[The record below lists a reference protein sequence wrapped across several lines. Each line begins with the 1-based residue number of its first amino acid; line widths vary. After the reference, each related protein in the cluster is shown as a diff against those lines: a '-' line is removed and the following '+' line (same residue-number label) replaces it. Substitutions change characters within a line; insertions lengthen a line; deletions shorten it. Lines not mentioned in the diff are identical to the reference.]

1 MRRTLVTLAVS
12 VAVFLSACKTDPATP
27 EHWEKRLADAKSKG
41 ARVKIVEELRQ
52 SKFMGPA
59 MLPMLA
65 KRLESEKA
73 AEVKTSIA
81 RMLGEAKAKD
91 AVEPLLAAV
100 EFGASDT
107 ETKTMNK
114 EIVNALAAI
123 GDTKAVPTFRKLLK
137 TKDNFTVIAAIEGL
151 ADFKAKDAF
160 EDLNAMANDPTLEPF
175 IVKKAIVALGD
186 LGDPRAVPGL
196 VKLMFFERKDRGISF
211 YMESSFA
218 LYQLGQPAADA
229 VLPALNETDKDL
241 KAWAEQNNIKP
252 IALPLKAAQVLGDFH
267 DVRAEKA
274 LIGLLTYKTE
284 FDDIKGLMKM
294 KGADALGRLRSKDG
308 AKIMAGLLNEEEPSV
323 RRELVW
329 SLIRIGGRD
338 ALPKLVESAGKGG
351 FEARLNSFRGLGML
365 GDEREAGAFEKALKE
380 ETKLLDAECKAVDDE
395 APECKAKPDEL
406 KKRTDKISAYA
417 KRLDAAKECKE
428 DAACWVKKL
437 DDADAGVRE
446 RAGYELGRSKNAAII
461 GDVMKHLREK
471 DLDARLAIIQA
482 ADWLVHDSP
491 EAKKTAQGML
501 PELEKQL
508 ADEKGKTDFIKT
520 NEDLRRLRVKIAQ
533 AS

>member
-1 MRRTLVTLAVS
+1 MRRTLITLAVS
-12 VAVFLSACKTDPATP
+12 AALALSGCKSDPSTP
-27 EHWEKRLADAKSKG
+27 EHWEKRLVDAKNKA

-59 MLPMLA
+59 MIPMLA
-65 KRLESEKA
+65 KRLDSEKS

-81 RMLGEAKAKD
+81 RMLGEAKSPD
-91 AVEPLLAAV
+91 VVEPLLGAV
-100 EFGASDT
+100 DFGASDT

-123 GDTKAVPTFRKLLK
+123 GDPKAVPVFKKLLK
-137 TKDNFTVIAAIEGL
+137 TKDNFTVIAAIDGL
-151 ADFKAKDAF
+151 GDMKAKDAF
-160 EDLNAMANDPTLEPF
+160 DDLNAMANDPTLEPF

-218 LYQLGQPAADA
+218 LYQLGKPAADA

-267 DVRAEKA
+267 EPAAEKA
-274 LIGLLTYKTE
+274 LIGLLNYKTE

-294 KGADALGRLRSKDG
+294 KGADALGRLRSKEG
-308 AKIMAGLLNEEEPSV
+308 AKVMAGMVNEEEPSV

-351 FEARLNSFRGLGML
+351 FEARLNSFRGLSML
-365 GDEREAGAFEKALKE
+365 GDEREAGAFEKAMKE
-380 ETKLLDAECKAVDDE
+380 ESKLLDAECKAVEDE
-395 APECKAKPDEL
+395 AQECKDKPAEL
-406 KKRTDKISAYA
+406 KKRTDKIASFT
-417 KRLDAAKECKE
+417 KRLDAAKECKA
-428 DAACWVKKL
+428 DSACWVKKL

-446 RAGYELGRSKNAAII
+446 RAAYELGRSNSPAVVA
-461 GDVMKHLREK
+461 DVMKHLREK
-471 DLDARLAIIQA
+471 DLDARLAVIQA

-491 EAKKTAQGML
+491 EALKAAQAL
-501 PELEKQL
+501 APELDKQL

-520 NEDLRRLRVKIAQ
+520 NEDLRRLRVKIARG
-533 AS
+533 